1 MFEWDSYAIRT
12 TEARGTH
19 NTTDSTDKNWLGKL
33 IFIHIT
39 RTPLNFLY
47 NILGQRLLPEW
58 AHYLKRF

>member
-47 NILGQRLLPEW
+47 NILGQTPS
-58 AHYLKRF
+58 